1 MASLKFSSPNN
12 TLEKKIKNLLLYKR
26 RIHKNSTS
34 SKILDLLYPDE
45 SYTIKQINSKIDK
58 PYHYTKNIVLALQ
71 SGNHLD
77 NDSKLYKRQY
87 FLSPIGRW
95 FAMCVKLDHISFQSL
110 CVLAAAYSKI
120 KRHPQK
126 TGGYYMVSSF
136 RDLFDE
142 SYDGDRNCI
151 SAIYS
156 TRNITK
162 SIKMLTDRN
171 LVYWGFRDVLKFT
184 SKFFD
189 LLQKYDYDLE
199 SLADWN
205 CKSSEKCIEEYLN
218 SLSFDKKKRQVLALT
233 VSSNQQ
239 LN

>member
-1 MASLKFSSPNN
+1 MIPLKYSSSNN
-12 TLEKKIKNLLLYKR
+12 ILEKTVENLLLYKR
-26 RIHKNSTS
+26 RMHKNSTS
-34 SKILDLLYPDE
+34 SKILDLLYPDK

-58 PYHYTKNIVLALQ
+58 PYHYTKNIILALQ
-71 SGNHLD
+71 SDNYLD
-77 NDSKLYKRQY
+77 NDSKLYNRQY

-95 FAMCVKLDHISFQSL
+95 FAICVKLDHISFQSL

-120 KRHPQK
+120 KKHPQK
-126 TGGYYMVSSF
+126 TDGYYMASSF

-142 SYDGDRNCI
+142 SHDDDRNCI

-171 LVYWGFRDVLKFT
+171 LVYWAFRDVLKF
-184 SKFFD
+184 SPYFFG
-189 LLQKYDYDLE
+189 LLQKYDSDLE

-205 CKSSEKCIEEYLN
+205 CEVSEKCKKEYLKN
-218 SLSFDKKKRQVLALT
+218 LSFDEKKRQVLALT
-233 VSSNQQ
+233 VYSNQR